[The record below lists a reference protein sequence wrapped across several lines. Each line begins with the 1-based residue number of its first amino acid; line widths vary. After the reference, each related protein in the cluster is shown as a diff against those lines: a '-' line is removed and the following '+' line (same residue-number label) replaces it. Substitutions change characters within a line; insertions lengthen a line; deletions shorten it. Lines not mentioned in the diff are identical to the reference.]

1 MKKIGFLLIVFLG
14 LFAACTTDKPEPKP
28 PGIDIDINLKS
39 LALVEADNAFG
50 IKLFQQ
56 VNDEANPNE
65 NLFISPTSVGL
76 ALAMTY
82 NGAKN
87 ETKEAMEEC
96 MQVSGLSTQ
105 EINEVYQN
113 LMQGLIGADPD
124 VVFTVANSI
133 WYEQTF
139 SVHAD
144 FLNTNIQY
152 YDAEVS
158 PLDFADPASVD
169 VINHWVDINTNNK
182 IEKII
187 DKIDANQVMFLIN
200 AIYFKGTWQYEFDP
214 ANTANLPFY
223 PENGTPVNVPTMHME
238 ADLLTYSNGLFQAVK
253 LPYGNGSFYMTVI
266 LPTESNTVDDLIASL
281 TMENWTEWQSSF
293 SLTEG
298 FELFLPKFKF
308 EYETDLIPALSQMGM
323 GIAFTDMADFSGISD
338 FGPLFINMVK
348 HKTFVDVNEE
358 GTEAAAVTIVGIGYT
373 SVNPNLMMVNRPFLF
388 TICEESTGAIVFMGK
403 VVLPV
408 Y

>member
-1 MKKIGFLLIVFLG
+1 MKKIGLLLIVFLG
-14 LFAACTTDKPEPKP
+14 FIVACKNDKTEPKP
-28 PGIDIDINLKS
+28 PGIDIDINPKS

-56 VNDEANPNE
+56 INDEAGPTE
-65 NLFISPTSVGL
+65 NLFVSPTSVGL

-96 MQVSGLSTQ
+96 MQVSGLSAQ

-113 LMQGLIGADPD
+113 LMQGLVGADPD
-124 VVFTVANSI
+124 VAFTVANSI

-139 SVHAD
+139 SVHPD

-152 YDAEVS
+152 YGAEVS
-158 PLDFADPASVD
+158 PLDFGDPASVD
-169 VINHWVDINTNNK
+169 AINHWVAINTNNK
-182 IEKII
+182 IETII
-187 DKIDANQVMFLIN
+187 DEIGYDQVMFLIN

-214 ANTANLPFY
+214 ANTADLPFF
-223 PENGTPVNVPTMHME
+223 PANGTPVDVPTMSLE
-238 ADLLTYSNGLFQAVK
+238 ADLETYSNGMFQAVK
-253 LPYGNGSFYMTVI
+253 LPYGNGSFYMTVM
-266 LPTESNTVDDLIASL
+266 LPNEPNSVDDLIASL
-281 TMENWTEWQSSF
+281 TMENWSEWQSSF

-298 FELFLPKFKF
+298 FELYLPKFKF
-308 EYETDLIPALSQMGM
+308 EYETDLIPALTQMGM
-323 GIAFTDMADFSGISD
+323 GIAFTGMADFSGISD